1 MPRHYITTTVTFSYE
16 SHDDEFK
23 DSDEAEAFGWNYDEM
38 MYDGVESIVV
48 KEFEN
53 EEEEEADEDDEE

>member
-23 DSDEAEAFGWNYDEM
+23 DSDEAEAFGWNYDDM

-48 KEFEN
+48 REFEN
-53 EEEEEADEDDEE
+53 EEEEDDEEETE